1 MIISQILANVKINL
15 KLNSLHGELYN
26 TASAKTFLLKTSDLT
41 VCKYEVT
48 VEQDRGLG
56 NAAGGKCK
64 KIMED
69 LIIMKNLKT
78 IFRILFEHIILRL
91 SDNRGSA
98 PMPDFGKFYRD
109 ENGILFYEN
118 ENKIFK
124 ITSRYIEKV
133 KDDVPT
139 LSERITNLINSEL
152 IR

>member
-1 MIISQILANVKINL
+1 MQP
-15 KLNSLHGELYN
+15 E
-26 TASAKTFLLKTSDLT
+26 ASA
-41 VCKYEVT
+41 
-48 VEQDRGLG
+48 
-56 NAAGGKCK
+56 K

-109 ENGILFYEN
+109 EKGILFYEN

-133 KDDVPT
+133 KDTVPT